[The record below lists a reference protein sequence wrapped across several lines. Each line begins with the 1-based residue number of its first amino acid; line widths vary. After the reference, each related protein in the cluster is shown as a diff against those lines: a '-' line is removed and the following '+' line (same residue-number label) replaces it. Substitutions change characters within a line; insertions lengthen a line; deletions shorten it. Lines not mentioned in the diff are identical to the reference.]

1 MSEMFTFSRRSALRG
16 LGIAIG
22 AGVAGYL
29 TARASSAARGK
40 GLTTAANGYGA
51 GRTEGRRLAS
61 LGQVPVGGGLILPTA
76 RIVLTRGSNGTVH
89 GFSAVCTHQ
98 GCTVTSIRNGVI
110 GCPCHG
116 SRFDAQTGAVLAGP
130 APRPLPPIQVVVRA
144 GEIYSG

>member
-1 MSEMFTFSRRSALRG
+1 
-16 LGIAIG
+16 
-22 AGVAGYL
+22 
-29 TARASSAARGK
+29 
-40 GLTTAANGYGA
+40 
-51 GRTEGRRLAS
+51 
-61 LGQVPVGGGLILPTA
+61 
-76 RIVLTRGSNGTVH
+76 VLTRGSNGTVH

>member
-16 LGIAIG
+16 LGVAIG

-51 GRTEGRRLAS
+51 ARTEGRRLAS
-61 LGQVPVGGGLILPTA
+61 LEQVPVGGGLILPTA
-76 RIVLTRGSNGTVH
+76 RIVLARGSNGTVH

-130 APRPLPPIQVVVRA
+130 APRPLPPIPVVIRD
-144 GEIYSG
+144 GEIYTG

>member
-29 TARASSAARGK
+29 TARASSAARTK

-51 GRTEGRRLAS
+51 ARTGGRRLAS
-61 LGQVPVGGGLILPTA
+61 LAQVPVGGGLILPTA
-76 RIVLTRGSNGTVH
+76 RIVLSRSSNGTVH

-98 GCTVTSIRNGVI
+98 GCTVTSIRNGMI

-130 APRPLPPIQVVVRA
+130 APRPLPPIRVVIRD
-144 GEIYSG
+144 GEIYAG

>member
-1 MSEMFTFSRRSALRG
+1 MSETFIFSRRSALRG
-16 LGIAIG
+16 LGVAIG

-29 TARASSAARGK
+29 VARSSSAARGK

-51 GRTEGRRLAS
+51 ARTEGRRLAR
-61 LGQVPVGGGLILPTA
+61 LEQIPVGGGVILTNA
-76 RIVLTRGSNGTVH
+76 RIVLTRGRNGTVH

-98 GCTVTSIRNGVI
+98 GCTVTSVRNGVI

-130 APRPLPPIQVVVRA
+130 APRPLPSIPVMVHN
-144 GEIYSG
+144 GDIYTA